1 MPPPYACR
9 RRVASLSFLR
19 TSLSEGISLANALSM
34 GDRLM
39 WLQTRR
45 FMTSAALAMAGLT
58 ATSAGAVAQEPTR
71 LSDEQVE
78 RLLERIEKAADK
90 YRESLDDALDE
101 SRLDDSKREEEI
113 NKYVREFEDAT
124 DRLEKRFDDD
134 KDAAEDV
141 REVLTRAAR
150 IDGMMARFGLTDR
163 AQSDWRLVRTDLDE
177 LARAYGVAWQW
188 RVATA
193 GLR

>member
-1 MPPPYACR
+1 
-9 RRVASLSFLR
+9 
-19 TSLSEGISLANALSM
+19 
-34 GDRLM
+34 M

-150 IDGMMARFGLTDR
+150 IDGMMGRFALTDR

>member
-1 MPPPYACR
+1 
-9 RRVASLSFLR
+9 
-19 TSLSEGISLANALSM
+19 
-34 GDRLM
+34 M

-45 FMTSAALAMAGLT
+45 FMAGAAFVVAGLT
-58 ATSAGAVAQEPTR
+58 TTPTGAVAQEPTR
-71 LSDEQVE
+71 LSDDQVE

-90 YRESLDDALDE
+90 YRESLDDALDK
-101 SRLDDSKREEEI
+101 SPLDDSKREEDI
-113 NKYVREFEDAT
+113 NKYVSEFEDAT

-134 KDAAEDV
+134 KEAAEDV

-150 IDGMMARFGLTDR
+150 IDGLMGRYTLTDR

>member
-150 IDGMMARFGLTDR
+150 IDGMMGRFGLTDR

>member
-1 MPPPYACR
+1 
-9 RRVASLSFLR
+9 
-19 TSLSEGISLANALSM
+19 
-34 GDRLM
+34 
-39 WLQTRR
+39 
-45 FMTSAALAMAGLT
+45 MTGAAFVVAGLT
-58 ATSAGAVAQEPTR
+58 AAPAGAYAQEPTR

-90 YRESLDDALDE
+90 YRESLDDALDK
-101 SRLDDSKREEEI
+101 SPLDDSKREEDI
-113 NKYVREFEDAT
+113 NKYVSEFEDAT

-134 KDAAEDV
+134 KEAADDV

-150 IDGMMARFGLTDR
+150 IDGLMGRYTLTDR

>member
-1 MPPPYACR
+1 
-9 RRVASLSFLR
+9 
-19 TSLSEGISLANALSM
+19 
-34 GDRLM
+34 M

-188 RVATA
+188 RVATT

>member
-1 MPPPYACR
+1 
-9 RRVASLSFLR
+9 
-19 TSLSEGISLANALSM
+19 
-34 GDRLM
+34 M

-45 FMTSAALAMAGLT
+45 FMTSAALAVAGLT
-58 ATSAGAVAQEPTR
+58 ATSAGAVPQEPTR

-101 SRLDDSKREEEI
+101 SRLDDSNREEEI
-113 NKYVREFEDAT
+113 NRYVREFEDAT

-150 IDGMMARFGLTDR
+150 IDGMMGRFGLTDR